1 MNELTQSIRNTVKI
15 AQDEDEFPEY
25 LAVQVLDIADNIE
38 KYSSIPEM
46 IQELIL
52 MVSDYDMYAGICC
65 GMMATSNVEIEQYL
79 EEIQSSL

>member
-1 MNELTQSIRNTVKI
+1 MNELTQSIRNTVKS